1 MNESTHN
8 DSNPSRDRMIEST
21 SDHRDRDTL
30 LTRIIDA
37 EASAEDWAAFRAVA
51 ADEPEVWSEL
61 ADMQRQHD
69 VLAGGLREAISI
81 ADAIELPVH
90 EHEAVRPVARIGA
103 VVQNG
108 WSWGGWLAA
117 AALLLAFTVGL
128 PRGGVGS
135 GLGAGNAP
143 GTQAAGFS
151 LGTPEE
157 ALDRYIDLGKQT
169 GAVVGQSPDFIVLDS
184 KPLEDGSGYE
194 VVYLRQLIERREVRD
209 LYRLGTDELGN
220 TVRVPVEAGKVLGV
234 GAKAF

>member
-1 MNESTHN
+1 MNTHDN
-8 DSNPSRDRMIEST
+8 DNTRD
-21 SDHRDRDTL
+21 HLDRDTL

-37 EASAEDWAAFRAVA
+37 EASAEDWAAFRTFA

-61 ADMQRQHD
+61 AEMQRQHD
-69 VLAGGLREAISI
+69 VLAGGLREAIAI
-81 ADAIELPVH
+81 ADSIELPVH
-90 EHEAVRPVARIGA
+90 EHESVRPVARIGA
-103 VVQNG
+103 VMQNG

-128 PRGGVGS
+128 PRGVGVDGRV
-135 GLGAGNAP
+135 P

-157 ALDRYIDLGKQT
+157 ALDRYIDLGKQS
-169 GAVVGQSPDFIVLDS
+169 GAVVGQSPDFIVLES
-184 KPLEDGSGYE
+184 TPLADGGGYE

-220 TVRVPVEAGKVLGV
+220 TVRVPVEAGKALGV

>member
-1 MNESTHN
+1 MNDDTHANN
-8 DSNPSRDRMIEST
+8 DPSRDRMIEST
-21 SDHRDRDTL
+21 GDHLDRDTL

-61 ADMQRQHD
+61 AEMQRQHD
-69 VLAGGLREAISI
+69 VLAGGLREAIAI
-81 ADAIELPVH
+81 ADSIELPVH
-90 EHEAVRPVARIGA
+90 EHEAVRPVARIGTA
-103 VVQNG
+103 VRNG

-128 PRGGVGS
+128 PRGGVG
-135 GLGAGNAP
+135 GLGGGNAP

-157 ALDRYIDLGKQT
+157 ALDRYIDLGRQT
-169 GAVVGQSPDFIVLDS
+169 GAVVGQSPDFIVLES
-184 KPLEDGSGYE
+184 KPLDDGNGYE

-220 TVRVPVEAGKVLGV
+220 TVRVPVEAGQALGV
-234 GAKAF
+234 GARSF

>member
-1 MNESTHN
+1 MNTHDN
-8 DSNPSRDRMIEST
+8 DNTRD
-21 SDHRDRDTL
+21 HLDRDTL

-37 EASAEDWAAFRAVA
+37 EASAEDWAAFRAFA

-61 ADMQRQHD
+61 AEMQRQHD
-69 VLAGGLREAISI
+69 VLAGGLREAIAI
-81 ADAIELPVH
+81 ADSIELPVH
-90 EHEAVRPVARIGA
+90 EHESVRPVARIGA
-103 VVQNG
+103 VMQNG

-128 PRGGVGS
+128 PRGVGVVG
-135 GLGAGNAP
+135 GMPGTAP

-157 ALDRYIDLGKQT
+157 ALDRYIDLGKQS
-169 GAVVGQSPDFIVLDS
+169 GAVVGQSPDFIVLES
-184 KPLEDGSGYE
+184 TPLADGGGYE

-220 TVRVPVEAGKVLGV
+220 TVRVPVEAGKALGV